1 MRHDGRR
8 RVLYSTAMAE
18 SSSEFAGQV
27 EIAPGRYLPA
37 AALDWSFVRSGGPGG
52 QNVNKVATKAV
63 LSVRFDDLAGVLP
76 GWALTRLI
84 DLAGSKATD
93 EALVLSASSSR
104 SQLANRRGCLLKLR
118 GLVVEAL
125 DRPKPRR
132 KTRPSKA
139 AVRRR
144 IEEKKQRGQIKR
156 RRKPP
161 RTDEA

>member
-1 MRHDGRR
+1 M
-8 RVLYSTAMAE
+8 VE
-18 SSSEFAGQV
+18 SSSEFGGMVQ
-27 EIAPGRYLPA
+27 IAPGRALPGSV
-37 AALDWSFVRSGGPGG
+37 LDWSFVRSGGPGG

-63 LSVRFDDLAGVLP
+63 LTVRFDDLAAALP
-76 GWALTRLI
+76 GWALQRLRA
-84 DLAGSKATD
+84 LAGSKATD

-104 SQLANRRGCLLKLR
+104 SQLANRRACLLKLR

-144 IEEKKQRGQIKR
+144 IEQKKQRGQIKR

-161 RTDEA
+161 RGDEG

>member
-1 MRHDGRR
+1 M
-8 RVLYSTAMAE
+8 VA
-18 SSSEFAGQV
+18 SSSEFTGLV
-27 EIAPGRYLPA
+27 EIAPGKELPA
-37 AALDWSFVRSGGPGG
+37 AAMDWSFVRSGGPGG

-63 LSVRFDDLAGVLP
+63 LTVRFDDLAEVLP
-76 GWALTRLI
+76 GWALRRLR

-93 EALVLSASSSR
+93 EAVVLSDSSSR
-104 SQLANRRGCLLKLR
+104 SQLANRRACLTKLR
-118 GLVVEAL
+118 ALVVEAL

-132 KTRPSKA
+132 KTGPSKA

-161 RTDEA
+161 RGDEG